1 MFGKIQTLEHLF
13 QPGLSPAFPP
23 TPPPPGASGIA
34 FSLISPTPIP
44 TPSRL
49 WFCSCLGNR
58 VLFSKL
64 SEISPKQDT
73 REGLCLFF
81 TEGWER
87 SSFIA
92 KYGALKAKYEGFLG
106 VVLPGVCHRRLRAP
120 LSLSPAFILEEKTS
134 LLLEIQRVLLQK
146 GAVVRAC
153 CIPASSRAPR
163 EFRARWE
170 PGVEGSGGCG
180 WFRVESQ
187 HGRTGSHKCPQ
198 DADK

>member
-23 TPPPPGASGIA
+23 TPPPPSASGIA

-49 WFCSCLGNR
+49 WFLSSLGNR

-120 LSLSPAFILEEKTS
+120 LSLSPAFILEKI
-134 LLLEIQRVLLQK
+134 LL
-146 GAVVRAC
+146 
-153 CIPASSRAPR
+153 SFAPR
-163 EFRARWE
+163 NTARPSPEGSSGARLLHPGFIPSTPGIPCPLGARGGGERRLRVVQGGEPAREDWE
-170 PGVEGSGGCG
+170 P
-180 WFRVESQ
+180 Q
-187 HGRTGSHKCPQ
+187 MPAGR
-198 DADK
+198 

>member
-23 TPPPPGASGIA
+23 TPPPPSASGIA

-49 WFCSCLGNR
+49 WFRSSLGNR

-73 REGLCLFF
+73 RDGLCLFF

-92 KYGALKAKYEGFLG
+92 KYGALRAKYEGFLG
-106 VVLPGVCHRRLRAP
+106 CFTLCLSPQAPCSSQFISSFYPGGKNLFAPRNTTRPSPEGSSGARLLHPGFIPSTPGIPCPLGARGGGKRRLR
-120 LSLSPAFILEEKTS
+120 
-134 LLLEIQRVLLQK
+134 
-146 GAVVRAC
+146 VV
-153 CIPASSRAPR
+153 
-163 EFRARWE
+163 
-170 PGVEGSGGCG
+170 
-180 WFRVESQ
+180 
-187 HGRTGSHKCPQ
+187 
-198 DADK
+198 

>member
-23 TPPPPGASGIA
+23 TPPPPSASGIA

-49 WFCSCLGNR
+49 WFRSSLGNR

-73 REGLCLFF
+73 RDGLCLFF

-92 KYGALKAKYEGFLG
+92 KYGALRAKYEGFLG
-106 VVLPGVCHRRLRAP
+106 CFTLC
-120 LSLSPAFILEEKTS
+120 LSPQAPCSSQFISSFYPGEKTS